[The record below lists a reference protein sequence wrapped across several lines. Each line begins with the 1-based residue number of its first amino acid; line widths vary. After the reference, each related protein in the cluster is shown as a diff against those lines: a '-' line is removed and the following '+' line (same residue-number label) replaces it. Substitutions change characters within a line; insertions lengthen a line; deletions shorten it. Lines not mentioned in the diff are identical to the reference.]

1 VRRRVHVLT
10 NTLLVDVLCVCV
22 ASATLHSLAYVTHV
36 HVLLYNITIYCTMSS
51 SFYDGAIYQ
60 EKKKY
65 KQATRAQKIKE
76 YFEKVAKSKLPKSA
90 TEKKCPR
97 WLPKKSEAAK
107 AVTMWLE
114 KHLPPTIKLV
124 CDDYN
129 GRWRVIF
136 EAELIWRSV
145 SWTKRGY
152 AKAASLVLHTAW
164 TFHFDATG
172 EQPEFD
178 IDELEKDFAEAEE

>member
-1 VRRRVHVLT
+1 MDLHRREIEST
-10 NTLLVDVLCVCV
+10 
-22 ASATLHSLAYVTHV
+22 
-36 HVLLYNITIYCTMSS
+36 
-51 SFYDGAIYQ
+51 
-60 EKKKY
+60 
-65 KQATRAQKIKE
+65 
-76 YFEKVAKSKLPKSA
+76 SKLPGRKGLRS
-90 TEKKCPR
+90 TLRKWRTRNFRSQQQRKCPR
-97 WLPKKSEAAK
+97 WLPTKSEAAK
-107 AVTMWLE
+107 VVTTWLE

-129 GRWRVIF
+129 GRWRVIS